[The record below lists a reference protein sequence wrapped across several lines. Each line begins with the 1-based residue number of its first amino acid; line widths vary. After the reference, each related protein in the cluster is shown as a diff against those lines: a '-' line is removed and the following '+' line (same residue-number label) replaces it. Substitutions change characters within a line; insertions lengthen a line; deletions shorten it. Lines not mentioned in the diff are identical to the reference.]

1 MLVAV
6 EENYHINDYMVKK
19 LFNINL
25 FLLEQLLE
33 HNN

>member
-19 LFNINL
+19 LININL
-25 FLLEQLLE
+25 LLLEQLLE
-33 HNN
+33 LNN